1 MTYIYPENNISRN
14 EDEIIG
20 GYMLI
25 NWIYSIP
32 YMSSAFNSSITKIQK
47 TKKIKL
53 KFETGHGFLSFFLFF
68 LCHFIILKE

>member
-1 MTYIYPENNISRN
+1 MMYVYLENNISRN

-20 GYMLI
+20 GYILI
-25 NWIYSIP
+25 NWIYCIP

-53 KFETGHGFLSFFLFF
+53 KFETGHDFFLSFFLFYA
-68 LCHFIILKE
+68 IS